1 MLRKSITCISLLFI
15 GYGITFFGIDY
26 HDKLEDIEENE
37 LEMAKYFERKVIPK
51 ENPYVA
57 VLEIPKLKFKRG
69 LYKIKDPKSKLD
81 KNIIFLDKS
90 DMPDKEDSRVI
101 IVGHSGATSNSYFK
115 NIHKLKKK
123 DKIYLYY
130 DNVKYIYKVTDRY
143 DIIKNGTLALES
155 NHDKKTLTLVT
166 CKGNTKQLVIIATL
180 TKEEKEKDA
189 N

>member
-26 HDKLEDIEENE
+26 HDKLEDAHENE
-37 LEMAKYFERKVIPK
+37 L
-51 ENPYVA
+51 
-57 VLEIPKLKFKRG
+57 LT
-69 LYKIKDPKSKLD
+69 
-81 KNIIFLDKS
+81 
-90 DMPDKEDSRVI
+90 DMPDMQNSRVI

-123 DKIYLYY
+123 DTIYLYY
-130 DNVKYIYKVTDRY
+130 DKIKYTYKVTDRY

-180 TKEEKEKDA
+180 TKEETI
-189 N
+189 

>member
-26 HDKLEDIEENE
+26 HDKLEDAHENE
-37 LEMAKYFERKVIPK
+37 LLTAKYFERKVSSKPK
-51 ENPYVA
+51 DNPYIA
-57 VLEIPKLKFKRG
+57 ILEIPKLKFKRG
-69 LYKIKDPKSKLD
+69 LYEIKDPKSKLD
-81 KNIIFLDKS
+81 KNIVFLDKS
-90 DMPDKEDSRVI
+90 DMPDMQNSRVI

-123 DKIYLYY
+123 DTIYLYY
-130 DNVKYIYKVTDRY
+130 DKIKYTYKVTDRY

-180 TKEEKEKDA
+180 TKEETI
-189 N
+189 